1 LRVLLVEDDGMIAQG
16 LQTALRQSN
25 YAVDWVA
32 DGKSADAALQDSVF
46 DLVLLD
52 LGLPQ
57 RDGLDVLRA
66 MRRRGSTTPVII
78 LTARDEIQQRIAGL
92 DAGADDYIVK
102 PFDLDEVMA
111 RMRSVLRRAAGRG
124 DPVIQHGD
132 LRLDPVSHTVERNG
146 APVSLSASFRSSKRC
161 CSVRARCCRAASSKI
176 GYTDGTIKSAA
187 MRSKSTST
195 GCGASSAATSFAHC
209 AASVISFPSHEVH
222 SRPALDR
229 IDSIRGIGL
238 AARRHGHVPPCIERD
253 VDAL

>member
-1 LRVLLVEDDGMIAQG
+1 MRVLLVEDDGMIAQG
-16 LQTALRQSN
+16 LQTALRQAN

-32 DGKSADAALQDSVF
+32 DGKSADAALKDAVF

-66 MRRRGSTTPVII
+66 MRQRGGATPVII
-78 LTARDEIQQRIAGL
+78 LTARDEVQQRIAGL

-132 LRLDPVSHTVERNG
+132 LRLDPVAHTVERSG
-146 APVSLSASFRSSKRC
+146 APVSLSAHEFSVLEALLQRPGAVLSRSQLEDRLYGWDEQIGSNAVEVYIHGLRRKLGNDAIRTLRG
-161 CSVRARCCRAASSKI
+161 VGYFVPKI
-176 GYTDGTIKSAA
+176 
-187 MRSKSTST
+187 
-195 GCGASSAATSFAHC
+195 
-209 AASVISFPSHEVH
+209 
-222 SRPALDR
+222 
-229 IDSIRGIGL
+229 
-238 AARRHGHVPPCIERD
+238 
-253 VDAL
+253 